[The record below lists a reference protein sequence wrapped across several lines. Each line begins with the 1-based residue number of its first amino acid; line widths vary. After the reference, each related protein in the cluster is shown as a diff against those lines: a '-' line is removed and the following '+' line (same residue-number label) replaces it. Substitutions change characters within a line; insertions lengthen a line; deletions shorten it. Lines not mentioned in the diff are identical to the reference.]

1 MIDLNPGQRQ
11 LANTSYS
18 TRAWLACGVVA
29 GPLYVNVTMLQ
40 ALTREGFDLKHHRF
54 TLLTSGELG
63 WIHQLN
69 MIVVGALTVFLAVGV
84 SRALASGRGAIWGPR
99 MLGAV
104 GFAYLF
110 GGLFVADPIVGFP
123 PGTTAEMAQKTWQ
136 GIIQNGSRGAS
147 TLALLVTS
155 VIIARW
161 FSSRGYRG
169 WAWFYGASFPMMFVT
184 LFLVGLA
191 IGFNGGGLAFLV
203 TPWIWITT
211 LAAHLLGRE
220 IGGNKQ
226 SAPQTA

>member
-1 MIDLNPGQRQ
+1 LIDRNLTQR
-11 LANTSYS
+11 LVAITSDS

-29 GPLYVNVTMLQ
+29 GPLYVSVTMVQ

-54 TLLTSGELG
+54 TLLTTGDLG

-69 MIVVGALTVFLAVGV
+69 MIVVGALTMLFAIGV
-84 SRALASGRGAIWGPR
+84 SQVLASGRGAVWAPR

-104 GFAYLF
+104 GLAYLF

-123 PGTTAEMAQKTWQ
+123 PGTTAEMSQKTWQ

-155 VIIARW
+155 VIIAQW
-161 FSSRGYRG
+161 FYARGYRG
-169 WAWFYGASFPMMFVT
+169 WAWFYGAGFPTMFVT
-184 LFLVGLA
+184 LSLVGMA

-203 TPWIWITT
+203 TPWIWIST
-211 LAAHLLGRE
+211 LAVHLYSRE
-220 IGGNKQ
+220 VTSDKQ
-226 SAPQTA
+226 AAF